1 LLLAET
7 THHPYKLVMRRLL
20 VCIALLP
27 LATLAASNA
36 TTLGYNKTLHLVWS
50 AFCNESALQAW
61 DCQWCTGAFAHP
73 RVQLTQYLKDV
84 KAGTQG
90 YVAVIGSEKKIV
102 VAYRGSK
109 NLANTVEDAEF
120 WMVKSPFGTAGVR
133 TEAGFTAAYLSL
145 RKGPVWQQVLSSFH
159 RTQSGCRHGHDGRCR
174 PDT

>member
-1 LLLAET
+1 
-7 THHPYKLVMRRLL
+7 MRRLL

-36 TTLGYNKTLHLVWS
+36 TTLGYNKTLHLAWS

-145 RKGPVWQQVLSSFH
+145 RKGPVWQQLLSSFH